1 MGERKRERD
10 MNEWKIFHSQQER
23 KRMREREMKK
33 KRKEW
38 KMKQSERA
46 KMKLISSATR
56 FGEILPLWQ
65 NLKSL

>member
-1 MGERKRERD
+1 MGERKREILKSGKYFIH
-10 MNEWKIFHSQQER
+10 NKKE